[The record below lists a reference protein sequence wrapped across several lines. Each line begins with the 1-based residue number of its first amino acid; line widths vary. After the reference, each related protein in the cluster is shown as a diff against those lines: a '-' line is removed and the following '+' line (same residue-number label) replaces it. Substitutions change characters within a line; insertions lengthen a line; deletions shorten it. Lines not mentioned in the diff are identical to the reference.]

1 MLRIFSCSHTEVCPL
16 FTGVLSERLSD
27 TPLSSATLLLGAAHT
42 SLAGSADPHDPRPV
56 VRLPAFQLSTYL
68 EYFPAASSSSHQP
81 RRDRHAALSS
91 GGGYSPQG
99 GLTDLAAKAALTTA
113 EIQCQAAGAR
123 SVGR

>member
-1 MLRIFSCSHTEVCPL
+1 VAPASHCAVHCCRRGQHVTEISHIRSTKALHGHAHHRCRKWPDRGTQGA
-16 FTGVLSERLSD
+16 FGGVWDGARWIN
-27 TPLSSATLLLGAAHT
+27 TLW
-42 SLAGSADPHDPRPV
+42 R
-56 VRLPAFQLSTYL
+56 TYL
-68 EYFPAASSSSHQP
+68 EYPAATTSASRSDS
-81 RRDRHAALSS
+81 RALPS